1 MAVENIP
8 YKVFYRR
15 IKYPRLEFTTG
26 ELHFILPMNSNHEE
40 VFNRHKRWIEKKWIF
55 VQGCLKESKKK
66 KLTQRTD
73 DDFKKLVLSF
83 LSEAASQQGLK
94 PNKVYF
100 RPMKTKW
107 ASLSTRKNL
116 TINKL
121 ARYLPDYLIEYIIFH
136 ELAILSKSG
145 TMNSS
150 GKLFRIN
157 IKVIGSSKE
166 NYLYTGSASL
176 IRHDIFD
183 FLACITNRDNLIRPV
198 SLAVSSLA
206 CGLAILR
213 SQFIHLS

>member
-26 ELHFILPMNSNHEE
+26 ELHFILPLNSNRKEI
-40 VFNRHKRWIEKKWIF
+40 FNRHRRWIEKKWIF
-55 VQGCLKESKKK
+55 VQGCLKESKRK
-66 KLTQRTD
+66 KLAQRTD

-94 PNKVYF
+94 PQKVYF

-121 ARYLPDYLIEYIIFH
+121 AKYLPDYLIEYIIIH
-136 ELAILSKSG
+136 ELAHFKQKRHNEFFWEIISHRYKNYQELERE
-145 TMNSS
+145 
-150 GKLFRIN
+150 LFIYWFR
-157 IKVIGSSKE
+157 
-166 NYLYTGSASL
+166 L
-176 IRHDIFD
+176 
-183 FLACITNRDNLIRPV
+183 TNKP
-198 SLAVSSLA
+198 
-206 CGLAILR
+206 
-213 SQFIHLS
+213 